1 RCRGG
6 PPTVRASIV
15 HDCLHTP
22 PYVGPGRP
30 FVNTGGYGGVGGK
43 TAEAG
48 EHLRAGDWEDAALEA
63 LGSSGLAA
71 VNGQW
76 LARTLGVTKGSFYW
90 HFADREAL
98 LKATLA
104 RWEESYTERVIAA
117 LDAIAE
123 PRRRLEQLLAG
134 VTASKRAWRVHV
146 ALGAAAAS

>member
-1 RCRGG
+1 PGADDVARKRIRLRAAPACFDPLADFRRGRAELAGMTPHARAKRCRGG

-48 EHLRAGDWEDAALEA
+48 EHLRAEDWEDAALEA

-71 VNGQW
+71 VNVQS

-104 RWEESYTERVIAA
+104 RWEESYT
-117 LDAIAE
+117 
-123 PRRRLEQLLAG
+123 
-134 VTASKRAWRVHV
+134 
-146 ALGAAAAS
+146 